1 MNPLKKLNLRQQLM
15 LLFLVMVSPII
26 LLNWY
31 GNVKAERIQKR
42 HVTNAYEELNK
53 QNHYLINRDID
64 TVNRIMTTIIQHPI
78 TQQLIP
84 DPNDSVVERVNK
96 YKAMD
101 SLLGSYSLGV
111 GGGEAVFYSFFVYD
125 PDDLYSFVPKKA
137 LTNAVDSGVYFFGEG
152 AEPDWFNEAV
162 DKKGKGYLKVINHFS
177 HSHQQKTLA
186 LVRAVNNISYGKQVI
201 GVLVATSME
210 KKIKESLLT
219 VSLPDA
225 ELYLTDRD
233 YQIFAAT
240 NKEVGETLKF
250 PGDAAD
256 KDAGAGPGYDANP
269 TDSANPGAAVLAG
282 ASDSATAGGPAKAA
296 APEEP
301 SDSTSASGYIYVSHE
316 DALTEQKL
324 IYKIPVKSLLRQ
336 QSELKVV
343 IWLLSLAYFT
353 LGFILVM
360 YFWRWLMKPMQKLA
374 SFAQSY
380 EPGGKVPTVP
390 NRRRTDE
397 VGMLTNTIYEM
408 AGRLNGLIRNKYQM
422 EIKQK
427 EAQLQILYQQI
438 NPHLL
443 YNTLESI
450 YWKCSLEG
458 NQGSGE
464 MIKELSKLMRIS
476 LSKGRELIT
485 LDEEIQHA
493 VAYINLQLMRY
504 EYGFRVEWAIP
515 RELLTAAIPK
525 ITLQPL
531 IENAIIHGVRNM
543 GEDGLIRISA
553 TVPAASP
560 AIPAVGPDPSAISAF
575 PDAAIPAAVPPASAA
590 AILLIVEDNG
600 YKKVDYA
607 QLNRLLQEDIGGA
620 AASTGYGV
628 RNIHQRLQ
636 LHFGKAYGL
645 SFHPRPEGGTAVSLL
660 IPLPELPIQTDSK

>member
-31 GNVKAERIQKR
+31 GNMKAEQIQKR

-64 TVNRIMTTIIQHPI
+64 TVNRIMTTIIQHPV
-78 TQQLIP
+78 TQQLVP
-84 DPNDSVVERVNK
+84 NPNDSVVERVNR

-111 GGGEAVFYSFFVYD
+111 GGGEAVYYSFFVYD

-152 AEPDWFNEAV
+152 AEPDWFNEVV

-177 HSHQQKTLA
+177 HSKEQKTLA
-186 LVRAVNNISYGKQVI
+186 LVRAVNNISYGNQVI
-201 GVLVATSME
+201 GVLVATNME

-240 NKEVGETLKF
+240 TQAIGETLTF
-250 PGDAAD
+250 PGDDDDKGNAATSENGNGNA
-256 KDAGAGPGYDANP
+256 AG
-269 TDSANPGAAVLAG
+269 
-282 ASDSATAGGPAKAA
+282 
-296 APEEP
+296 E
-301 SDSTSASGYIYVSHE
+301 SGYIYVTHE

-343 IWLLSLAYFT
+343 IWLLSLAYFS

-374 SFAQSY
+374 SFAKSY
-380 EPGGKVPTVP
+380 EPGSKVPTVP

-397 VGMLTNTIYEM
+397 VGMLTNTVYEM
-408 AGRLNGLIRNKYQM
+408 AGRMNGLIRNKYQM

-464 MIKELSKLMRIS
+464 MIKELAKLMRIS

-485 LDEEIQHA
+485 LTEEIQHA

-504 EYGFRVEWAIP
+504 EYGFKVEWDIP
-515 RELLTAAIPK
+515 SELLTAPIPK

-543 GEDGLIRISA
+543 GEDGVIRISGTALAA
-553 TVPAASP
+553 TGT
-560 AIPAVGPDPSAISAF
+560 IR
-575 PDAAIPAAVPPASAA
+575 
-590 AILLIVEDNG
+590 LTVEDNG
-600 YKKVDYA
+600 YKKVDIER
-607 QLNRLLQEDIGGA
+607 LTRLLQEDIGGDATA
-620 AASTGYGV
+620 ATGYGV

-636 LHFGKAYGL
+636 LHFGKEYGL
-645 SFHPRPEGGTAVSLL
+645 SYTARPEGGTAVSLL
-660 IPLPELPIQTDSK
+660 IPLPEHPIQTDIA